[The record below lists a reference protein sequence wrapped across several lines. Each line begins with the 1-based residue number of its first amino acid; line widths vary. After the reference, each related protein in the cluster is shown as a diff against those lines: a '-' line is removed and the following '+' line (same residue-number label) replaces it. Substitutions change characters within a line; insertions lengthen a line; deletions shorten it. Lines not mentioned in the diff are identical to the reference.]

1 MFNWEGT
8 HTFTRA
14 LVGGRGDE
22 ETEVEDEQ
30 QRSFAE
36 GVETE
41 HIAAFSV

>member
-1 MFNWEGT
+1 MKI
-8 HTFTRA
+8 TRG
-14 LVGGRGDE
+14 LVGGRGDD

-41 HIAAFSV
+41 QIAAFSV